1 MPYVKKK
8 EHEFTCVTVA
18 MSIDAGI
25 ADSANKAGSL
35 LFLRLVFADGMH
47 GSEGP
52 LIALGAVSLIGQ
64 AALATHVQRQQAIK
78 QLQRRTSAVPRRCR
92 RAAVEIASG
101 RTECSLYLYSC

>member
-1 MPYVKKK
+1 MPYAKHKQR
-8 EHEFTCVTVA
+8 EWTCVIAA
-18 MSIDAGI
+18 MSVTAGM

-47 GSEGP
+47 GSDGP

-101 RTECSLYLYSC
+101 RTECNL

>member
-1 MPYVKKK
+1 MFAAV
-8 EHEFTCVTVA
+8 
-18 MSIDAGI
+18 SGIAGI

-47 GSEGP
+47 GSDGP

-101 RTECSLYLYSC
+101 RVMRDLHLCSC